1 MRESMRAEVLSEVI
15 RERCTEKVL
24 SSEPQPASAN
34 TSLADELL
42 ELAAWAPFHRPADAI
57 HLEGREQSGIMPW
70 RFYVLDAESCRKLHT
85 RLLGKDS
92 SKIMEML
99 TTADCLVQ
107 ATWLPN
113 PSAEE
118 GNGLFAPTLE
128 NMEHLAAAGAAVQNL
143 LLGATASGI
152 RNYWSSGGILRTP
165 EIFELLGIPQRE
177 LLIGSLFFFPQDVGD
192 ATVATSKLRDK
203 RGPLS
208 GWVRRV
214 SVS

>member
-1 MRESMRAEVLSEVI
+1 MRAEVLSEVI

-24 SSEPQPASAN
+24 SSEPFPASAE
-34 TSLADELL
+34 TTLTDQLL
-42 ELAAWAPFHRPADAI
+42 ELAAWAPFHRPADAT
-57 HLEGREQSGIMPW
+57 HLQGRELAAVMPW
-70 RFYVLDAESCRKLHT
+70 RFYVLDAASCRRLRD

-99 TTADCLVQ
+99 ATADCLVQ

-113 PSAEE
+113 PAEYQTD
-118 GNGLFAPTLE
+118 GLFAPTLE

-165 EIFELLGIPQRE
+165 EVFDLLGIPPRE
-177 LLIGSLFFFPQDVGD
+177 LLLGSLFFFPQDVRN

-208 GWVRRV
+208 GWVERV
-214 SVS
+214 SVR

>member
-1 MRESMRAEVLSEVI
+1 MRADVLCEVI

-24 SSEPQPASAN
+24 SSEPFPASSE
-34 TSLADELL
+34 TTLADRLL
-42 ELAAWAPFHRPADAI
+42 ELAAWAPFHRPADAS

-70 RFYVLDAESCRKLHT
+70 RFYVLDAESCRKLRS
-85 RLLGKDS
+85 RLIEKDS

-99 TTADCLVQ
+99 ATADCLVQ

-113 PSAEE
+113 PSQDKGE
-118 GNGLFAPTLE
+118 GLFAATLE

-165 EIFELLGIPQRE
+165 EVFELLGIPSGE
-177 LLIGSLFFFPQDVGD
+177 LLLGSLFFFPQDVGE

-214 SVS
+214 SVQ